1 MPRYTIHGSFHLF
14 QIEDISKALAKAIK
28 NAPLPVEEDDYDTEV
43 KMTKRDVAHLYQQ
56 AKLEGVKSL
65 MTAIGKTA
73 DQPRLNVREWLIE
86 DKVNHPK
93 RHKWHDRVQGRY

>member
-1 MPRYTIHGSFHLF
+1 MPKYTIHGALHLF

-28 NAPLPVEEDDYDTEV
+28 EQPLPISEEDYDSEV
-43 KMTKRDVAHLYQQ
+43 KMTKRDVAYLYQQ

-65 MTAIGKTA
+65 MTAIGKTT
-73 DQPRLNVREWLIE
+73 DQPRLNVREWVMQ
-86 DKVNHPK
+86 DKVDNPK